1 MSLESWQTRR
11 LHSPS
16 PEDRAALPRS
26 LRAGL
31 TGSVAGQH
39 VTSSEYEFDPIFDK
53 DDDSPEDET
62 GADES
67 QSVINGMEINL
78 AHRPST
84 KSQSSQLMSRNH
96 RQDGNLE
103 ANKTLF
109 EDLANKAMPPE
120 YTEHMVKMLE
130 KRADANVQRTYVGG
144 VPLTEVQSSAIVLKV
159 GLTFLPGADL
169 AQVNR
174 LEQVSMINEDP
185 DQKDATWRVNT
196 AGALL
201 MQFDVSA
208 ELLIEQTDQ
217 TANAVRLANRRLRN
231 RETEKYPLADQR
243 ALTTRGLADNAVTID
258 SNCVRIVNDLRLQP
272 WDLQGT
278 LIEVDGASLWNLII
292 DYRHLIAKGGSDM
305 TFEDT
310 EELLETMIENAR
322 RLCTR
327 SPILFRMATRQRIM
341 HSEVRAYFLQH
352 HPFQFLAK

>member
-1 MSLESWQTRR
+1 M
-11 LHSPS
+11 
-16 PEDRAALPRS
+16 
-26 LRAGL
+26 
-31 TGSVAGQH
+31 GSVPGQYVNSSERESH
-39 VTSSEYEFDPIFDK
+39 WTHDQDDTSSENEPR
-53 DDDSPEDET
+53 PDEN
-62 GADES
+62 
-67 QSVINGMEINL
+67 QSVISSIETNL
-78 AHRPST
+78 AHRPSIT
-84 KSQSSQLMSRNH
+84 SQSSQLTSRNH
-96 RQDGNLE
+96 RQDGVLE

-144 VPLTEVQSSAIVLKV
+144 VPLTEVQNSAIVLKV

-174 LEQVSMINEDP
+174 LEQFSMNDENP

-208 ELLIEQTDQ
+208 ELLIEQSDQ
-217 TANAVRLANRRLRN
+217 TANAVRLAKRRIRH
-231 RETEKYPLADQR
+231 RESDKYTLDDQKT
-243 ALTTRGLADNAVTID
+243 LTTRGRADNAVTID
-258 SNCVRIVNDLRLQP
+258 SDCVRIVNDLRLQP
-272 WDLQGT
+272 WDLQGI
-278 LIEVDGASLWNLII
+278 LIEVDGASLWNLIVN
-292 DYRHLIAKGGSDM
+292 YRHLIAKGGPDM

-341 HSEVRAYFLQH
+341 HSEVRAAFYQDC
-352 HPFQFLAK
+352 PFNIWRNDCFISVSPSALF